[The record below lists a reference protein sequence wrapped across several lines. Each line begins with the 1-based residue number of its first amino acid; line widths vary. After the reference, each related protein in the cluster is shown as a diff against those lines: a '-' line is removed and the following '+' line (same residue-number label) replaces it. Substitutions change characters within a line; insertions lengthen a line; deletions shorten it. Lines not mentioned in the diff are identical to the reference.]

1 MKYETYVEYRDKLG
15 ETDHTI
21 SVNTRI
27 PKSTFSEWK
36 RGKYTPKLEK
46 QKLIAEK
53 LNIPDSLLLEPD
65 ETRDERRKLYD
76 DGDHD

>member
-1 MKYETYVEYRDKLG
+1 MKYETYIRFRDRAGK
-15 ETDHTI
+15 TDHNIAEMTL
-21 SVNTRI
+21 I

-36 RGKYTPKLEK
+36 RGRYTPKLEK

-65 ETRDERRKLYD
+65 ETRDERRELYD